1 MYLVPSNNG
10 LFFGKVVRI
19 DMRDFKKLADKQ
31 QEHAATLAE
40 QRADDGDDEEQFDG
54 TSRTILNLRCC

>member
-1 MYLVPSNNG
+1 MGRQRSGKVVDIDLTVTPFR

-40 QRADDGDDEEQFDG
+40 
-54 TSRTILNLRCC
+54 